1 LLSPSANLVSAAGGG
16 LDLLLGLSAILRD
29 TLEEVGSSVL
39 KNRLTKMTVTAA
51 TLVGA
56 LAAVAAPASAATCPA
71 PAGYTS
77 QLPSYRNWYGIR
89 YLYRYLPVKQT
100 APAPKGPTVVKPVP
114 APTTPAPA
122 PAPTQTAP
130 TAPSASMTAEEQQM
144 LDLVNG
150 ERTKGGLAPLKADG
164 TLTKVARL
172 KSQDMISNNY
182 FAHQSPT
189 YGSPFAM
196 MSKYGVTYRSAGENI
211 AGNSSVTGAFQ
222 AWMNSPGHR
231 ANILNSQYNLTGIG
245 IVHGGPYGIIFTQE
259 FVGR

>member
-1 LLSPSANLVSAAGGG
+1 
-16 LDLLLGLSAILRD
+16 
-29 TLEEVGSSVL
+29 VL

-51 TLVGA
+51 TLVCA
-56 LAAVAAPASAATCPA
+56 LTAVAAPASAATCPA

-77 QLPSYRNWYGIR
+77 QLSSYRNWYGIR

-100 APAPKGPTVVKPVP
+100 APAPKGPTVVKPAP
-114 APTTPAPA
+114 APAKPAPAPATPAPV
-122 PAPTQTAP
+122 PAPTQTATP
-130 TAPSASMTAEEQQM
+130 APSASMTAEEQQM

-150 ERTKGGLAPLKADG
+150 ERAKGGLAPLKADT

-189 YGSPFAM
+189 YGSPFEM